1 LVLLDGS
8 EAEVAK
14 AETILSRGGIQ
25 HWNTYDYPSGD
36 NSRADYGA
44 AGTPGVDTTA
54 DIYDPTHGVTPR
66 PMI

>member
-1 LVLLDGS
+1 MVLLDGS

-25 HWNTYDYPSGD
+25 HWNTYDYPSVD
-36 NSRADYGA
+36 TARADYGA
-44 AGTPGVDTTA
+44 AGTPGVDTTPN
-54 DIYDPTHGVTPR
+54 IYDPNQGVTPR